1 MKKENRCI
9 KNTKTE
15 AARPYNVTTVCILK
29 MLAQL
34 HTEKILHKTK

>member
-34 HTEKILHKTK
+34 HSEKNIT